1 MEVPSCCS
9 SDGILTRHSG
19 QHEWNLLA
27 DVNAGADADADVD
40 HGDDA
45 DVVAIE
51 TRQSW
56 RQPPL
61 HNQDL
66 LAVAGVDAD
75 MNAYDGIDVGAEA
88 DDGVEW
94 TLAAIPTH
102 R

>member
-1 MEVPSCCS
+1 MKS
-9 SDGILTRHSG
+9 SD
-19 QHEWNLLA
+19 
-27 DVNAGADADADVD
+27 VYAGADADADVD

-45 DVVAIE
+45 AVVAIR
-51 TRQSW
+51 TRHSG

-66 LAVAGVDAD
+66 LADAGVDAD
-75 MNAYDGIDVGAEA
+75 MNAYDGIDAGADA

>member
-1 MEVPSCCS
+1 MVVPSCCS

-27 DVNAGADADADVD
+27 DVNAGADADDDVA

-45 DVVAIE
+45 AVVAIR
-51 TRQSW
+51 TRHAG

-66 LAVAGVDAD
+66 LADASVDAD
-75 MNAYDGIDVGAEA
+75 TNAYDGIDAGADA

>member
-1 MEVPSCCS
+1 MVVLSCCS
-9 SDGILTRHSG
+9 SGGILIRHSG
-19 QHEWNLLA
+19 QHDWNLLA
-27 DVNAGADADADVD
+27 DVNAGADDDVD

-45 DVVAIE
+45 DVVPIG
-51 TRQSW
+51 TRHSG

-66 LAVAGVDAD
+66 VADAGDDAD
-75 MNAYDGIDVGAEA
+75 TNAYDGIDAGADA